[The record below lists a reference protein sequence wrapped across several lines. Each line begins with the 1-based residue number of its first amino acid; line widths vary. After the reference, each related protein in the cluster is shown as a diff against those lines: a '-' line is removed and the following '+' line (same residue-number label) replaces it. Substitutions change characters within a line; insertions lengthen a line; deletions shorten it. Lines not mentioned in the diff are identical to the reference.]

1 MLALV
6 GVALVGVVVVVAF
19 MVMVVTFMVVV
30 VAFVCVSRMVV
41 MMMVGKFRI
50 IIAPASAK
58 GH

>member
-1 MLALV
+1 MFTFVRVTFVRV
-6 GVALVGVVVVVAF
+6 GVTFVLMLVTFVLVVV
-19 MVMVVTFMVVV
+19 T
-30 VAFVCVSRMVV
+30 FVCVSRMVV